1 MQFCFKIAGRPMVAP
16 TGCCGG
22 FLIDRYCF
30 DKLKTQAVRNSLRY
44 MVIMAL
50 EYILVNVLHM

>member
-1 MQFCFKIAGRPMVAP
+1 MIAP
-16 TGCCGG
+16 TQQTQNLQ
-22 FLIDRYCF
+22 FF
-30 DKLKTQAVRNSLRY
+30 DSLTQAVRNSLRY